1 MYDVAKMYR
10 IDPYDT
16 FWEEDLGA
24 SLNATV
30 VPMLKKSTNGKN
42 NIQSTYHLEWYLVCS
57 HISFVFSFIDS
68 DQSYN
73 RYSCNGTPSVYIG
86 QPS

>member
-42 NIQSTYHLEWYLVCS
+42 NIQSTYHFE
-57 HISFVFSFIDS
+57 
-68 DQSYN
+68 
-73 RYSCNGTPSVYIG
+73 
-86 QPS
+86 

>member
-42 NIQSTYHLEWYLVCS
+42 NTQSTYHFE
-57 HISFVFSFIDS
+57 
-68 DQSYN
+68 
-73 RYSCNGTPSVYIG
+73 
-86 QPS
+86 